1 MSPNLGQP
9 PQCLGLVPSPDGG
22 DDLVGIG
29 GPDEGLRVNVRF
41 AQEAADR
48 GLEVNNRAEHAAFE
62 AALAQFGKEALDGVE
77 PGA

>member
-1 MSPNLGQP
+1 
-9 PQCLGLVPSPDGG
+9 LVPSPDGG
-22 DDLVGIG
+22 DDLVRIG

-62 AALAQFGKEALDGVE
+62 AALALGSVDSLN
-77 PGA
+77 